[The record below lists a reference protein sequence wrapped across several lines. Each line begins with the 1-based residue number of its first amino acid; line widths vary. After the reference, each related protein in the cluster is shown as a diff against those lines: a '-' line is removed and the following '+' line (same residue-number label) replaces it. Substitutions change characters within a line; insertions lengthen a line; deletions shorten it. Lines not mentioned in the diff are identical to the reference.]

1 LLASLL
7 VATAGSAE
15 NGRARRVDGARAA
28 RLHALADDLLPA
40 RKRSS
45 QREEARALR
54 SALDALS
61 TSLSETESRPTKTR
75 LDALRSGR
83 RRAEAAL
90 GELQRRISRG
100 GTSPNADELGRLFA
114 PLWADID
121 EALSGP
127 SGGRARKLAEARRRL
142 EQARSQATNVH
153 STSFVSQPLLEGR

>member
-1 LLASLL
+1 L
-7 VATAGSAE
+7 VATGGSAE
-15 NGRARRVDGARAA
+15 DERARRVDGARAA
-28 RLHALADDLLPA
+28 KLHALADDLLPE
-40 RKRSS
+40 RRRSS
-45 QREEARALR
+45 QGEEARALH

-61 TSLSETESRPTKTR
+61 ASLSETEARPTRTR
-75 LDALRSGR
+75 LDALGSRR

-90 GELQRRISRG
+90 GELQTRMSRS
-100 GTSPNADELGRLFA
+100 GTFVNADELGRLFA

-127 SGGRARKLAEARRRL
+127 AGGRARKLAEARRRL